1 MVSVQLETERLIM
14 RLPVE
19 TDLDGWAAFDSDER
33 ATEFFGGPKSRA
45 ASWEMLSSVAGM
57 WALRGCGL
65 FSVWEKSS
73 GRWIG
78 RFGPWK
84 PEGATAEIGWAILPS
99 AWGQGYATEGA
110 RAAIDWVIDSLG
122 WTQICHCI
130 DAENAA
136 SIRVAEKLGARWLRA
151 DHDAH
156 GKPTQVYGQ
165 ASEQWRANNTN

>member
-1 MVSVQLETERLIM
+1 MVSVRLETERLIM

-19 TDLDGWAAFDSDER
+19 TDLSDWADFDGDER
-33 ATEFFGGPKSRA
+33 ATAFFGGPKSRA
-45 ASWEMLSSVAGM
+45 ASWELLSSVAGM

-65 FSVWEKSS
+65 FSVSEKSS

-78 RFGPWK
+78 RVGPWK

-122 WTQICHCI
+122 WTQISHCI

-165 ASEQWRANNTN
+165 SSEQWQAPNTD